1 MLAYVNS
8 HPIDKW
14 AYRFLKDIKF
24 INQKRR
30 MLIGNEGRQLLND
43 KLVKERKK
51 QFVLSREFVQTFK
64 ESKAR
69 LIIILLNKV
78 QEIMID
84 KNSDEE
90 EEEDFSGSEESE
102 KEISEVT
109 LGLIDRLSKNKNT
122 KIWVISADEKSKVHN
137 TFAKIENVGLSAED
151 GYYYRWHSKDEESKL
166 DWSIAID
173 DDDCS
178 WIELVRSVMKIFTES
193 TEGSYIE
200 ERDSMIIWNY
210 SKVAQDYGQG
220 QMKELSSLLKDLF
233 RNFEIDINERKGKL
247 ECKSKAEP
255 KSLILKIM
263 NKMSIISPIDFV
275 FAFGDDER
283 YHDVFSFLDSKKN
296 YNRFCASNCSSS
308 TCTIKGTQFLQSV
321 LMKLLAES

>member
-1 MLAYVNS
+1 MLGYVNS

-14 AYRFLKDIKF
+14 AYKFLKDIKF

-30 MLIGNEGRQLLND
+30 MLIGNEGRRLLND
-43 KLVKERKK
+43 KLVKESKW
-51 QFVLSREFVQTFK
+51 QFFMSKEFDRIFK
-64 ESKAR
+64 ASKAR

-78 QEIMID
+78 EEIMVD

-90 EEEDFSGSEESE
+90 EEEDISGSEESE
-102 KEISEVT
+102 KELSQVT
-109 LGLIDRLSKNKNT
+109 IDLINRLSKNKNT

-137 TFAKIENVGLSAED
+137 TFAKIENLGLSAED

-178 WIELVRSVMKIFTES
+178 WIELVRAVMKIFTDS

-210 SKVAQDYGQG
+210 SKVSPEYGQG
-220 QMKELSSLLKDLF
+220 QMKELSTHLKDLF

-283 YHDVFSFLDSKKN
+283 YHDVLSFVDNKKN
-296 YNRFCASNCSSS
+296 YSRFCTSNCTSF
-308 TCTIKGTQFLQSV
+308 TCSIKGTQFL
-321 LMKLLAES
+321 LKRIA

>member
-1 MLAYVNS
+1 MLDYVNS

-30 MLIGNEGRQLLND
+30 MLIGNEGRKLLND
-43 KLVKERKK
+43 KIIRERKK
-51 QFVLSREFVQTFK
+51 QFVLSKDFIQTYK
-64 ESKAR
+64 ASKAR
-69 LIIILLNKV
+69 LIIILLNKAR
-78 QEIMID
+78 EIMIEKNSED
-84 KNSDEE
+84 EDDSNSDE
-90 EEEDFSGSEESE
+90 GSD

-109 LGLIDRLSKNKNT
+109 LELINRLSKNKNT
-122 KIWVISADEKSKVHN
+122 KIWVISADEKSKVHD
-137 TFAKIENVGLSAED
+137 TFSKIENLGLSAED
-151 GYYYRWHSKDEESKL
+151 GYYYRWHSKDDRSKF
-166 DWSIAID
+166 DWSTATD

-178 WIELVRSVMKIFTES
+178 WIELVKSVMKIFTES

-210 SKVAQDYGQG
+210 SKVAPDYGQG

-233 RNFEIDINERKGKL
+233 RNFEIEINERKNKL

-283 YHDVFSFLDSKKN
+283 YHDVFSFLDNKKN
-296 YNRFCASNCSSS
+296 YNRFCAANCSSS
-308 TCTIKGTQFLQSV
+308 TCTVKGTQFLQSV
-321 LMKLLAES
+321 LMKLLA